1 VGFKCVDQFI
11 TLVGGVVYYIHTSV
25 RNLNLSTDY
34 LPQIMQLFF
43 GILLAIV
50 IAYLAYRA
58 RSLDRSGAFAAF
70 IVGTVIF
77 GLGGWGWAILLLTF
91 FITSSGL
98 SRMFKDRKREANEK
112 YAKGGQR
119 DAGQVFGN
127 GGIPALFAALHLFF
141 PEATWPWL
149 GFAASLAAVNADTW
163 ATELGVL
170 NPTSPRL
177 ITALRKVVEKGTSG
191 GVSLVGTLASL
202 AGAGVIGL
210 LAALLPALSAVEGA
224 PTGIDWSLFLWVTIA
239 GLLGALFDSLLGATV
254 QAIYYCPACQKDTE
268 RHPTHS
274 CGTGTT
280 QIRGWSWLEN
290 DWVNFACGAFGV
302 GVILGYFLFV

>member
-1 VGFKCVDQFI
+1 
-11 TLVGGVVYYIHTSV
+11 
-25 RNLNLSTDY
+25 
-34 LPQIMQLFF
+34 MQLLIGF
-43 GILLAIV
+43 LLAIL

-58 RSLDRSGAFAAF
+58 RSLNRSGAYAAF
-70 IVGTVIF
+70 VVGAIIF
-77 GLGGWGWAILLLTF
+77 GLGGWRWAILLLTF
-91 FITSSGL
+91 FITSSAL
-98 SRMFKDRKREANEK
+98 SRAFKDHKREANEK

-127 GGIPALFAALHLFF
+127 GGIPALFAALHVFF
-141 PEATWPWL
+141 PEAIWPWL

-170 NPTSPRL
+170 SPTSPRL
-177 ITALRKVVEKGTSG
+177 ITDMRKVVEKGTSG

-210 LAALLPALSAVEGA
+210 LAALLFPA
-224 PTGIDWSLFLWVTIA
+224 GIDWSIFFWITLA

-254 QAIYYCPACQKDTE
+254 QAIYYCPACQKETE
-268 RHPTHS
+268 RNPTHS
-274 CGTGTT
+274 CNTETN
-280 QIRGWSWLEN
+280 QIRGWKWLDN

-302 GVILGYFLFV
+302 GVVLGCFLFG